1 MNYYIPSRLT
11 EILEMQFGTLDGVVP
26 IQKNC
31 FARFQGY
38 NKIITLL
45 FEIGRES
52 ETTPIRL
59 NRQVGYLMKE
69 RVKKRPPFPV
79 V

>member
-11 EILEMQFGTLDGVVP
+11 KIPEIPVGTLDCVVP
-26 IQKNC
+26 ILTNC

-52 ETTPIRL
+52 ETTPTRL
-59 NRQVGYLMKE
+59 DR
-69 RVKKRPPFPV
+69 
-79 V
+79 